1 MLDERRVAH
10 APQAPVDEHDDDDV
24 PLELPAIVEDEE
36 EAAAV
41 RR

>member
-1 MLDERRVAH
+1 MLDERRAAH
-10 APQAPVDEHDDDDV
+10 APQAPSDEPYDEDV

>member
-10 APQAPVDEHDDDDV
+10 APQAPVDQHYEEDM
-24 PLELPAIVEDEE
+24 PLELPKMVEDEE